1 MARRSATAID
11 VEIGQRLR
19 QARIRRDLSQAELG
33 AAIGVTFQQV
43 QKYEKG
49 ESRIALSTLAQLRS
63 ALQIE
68 PADLL
73 PTLRND
79 GDPIPDPLAALGSS
93 IVGVQLARLVG
104 RMRPDQQ
111 QSILEVAKV
120 IISASAPTPAPTAA

>member
-19 QARIRRDLSQAELG
+19 QARIRLGLSQTELG

-49 ESRIALSTLAQLRS
+49 ESRMALSTLALLRS

-68 PADLL
+68 AADLL
-73 PTLRND
+73 PTLRDN
-79 GDPIPDPLAALGSS
+79 GAPIPDPLAELGSS
-93 IVGVQLARLVG
+93 IAGVQLARLVG

-111 QSILEVAKV
+111 QSILEVAKA
-120 IISASAPTPAPTAA
+120 IASASAPAPVAAVA

>member
-1 MARRSATAID
+1 MARRSATPID

-19 QARIRRDLSQAELG
+19 QARIRQGLSQTELG

-49 ESRIALSTLAQLRS
+49 ESRIALSTLAQLRT

-68 PADLL
+68 AADLL

-111 QSILEVAKV
+111 QSILEVAKA
-120 IISASAPTPAPTAA
+120 IASASVPSPASATA

>member
-19 QARIRRDLSQAELG
+19 QARIRRCLSQTELG

-49 ESRIALSTLAQLRS
+49 ESRIALSTLAQLRT

-68 PADLL
+68 AADLL

-111 QSILEVAKV
+111 QSILEVAKA
-120 IISASAPTPAPTAA
+120 IISASAPTPASAAA

>member
-19 QARIRRDLSQAELG
+19 QARIRRGLSQTELG

-49 ESRIALSTLAQLRS
+49 ESRIALSTLAQLRT

-68 PADLL
+68 AADLL

-111 QSILEVAKV
+111 QSILEVAKA
-120 IISASAPTPAPTAA
+120 IASASVPSPASATA